1 MATRSGGNVD
11 RRRVSRDGGSAGV
24 GLREMGEME
33 GCLEGFHVRKHR
45 CRLDELDML
54 VKVFGEA
61 IRGRADDG
69 GTGRIMRPN
78 MVFLR

>member
-11 RRRVSRDGGSAGV
+11 RRRVSRNGGSASV

-45 CRLDELDML
+45 GRLDELDMI

-61 IRGRADDG
+61 VGGRADDG

-78 MVFLR
+78 VVFLR